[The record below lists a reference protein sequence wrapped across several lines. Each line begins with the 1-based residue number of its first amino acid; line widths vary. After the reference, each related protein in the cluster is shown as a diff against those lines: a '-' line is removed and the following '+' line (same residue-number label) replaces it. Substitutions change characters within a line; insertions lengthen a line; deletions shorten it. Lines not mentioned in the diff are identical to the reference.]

1 MTTKNTW
8 KLKRYGRFISD
19 SDVKGSTSWKVY
31 EKHEK
36 KPELLI
42 TIVEAG
48 YLLVLQGKEC
58 LDTIPLLCVADA
70 LKVHQKLDN
79 LMFRFTLKGEGRM
92 VRMQFDGRSRAEALQ
107 ECSSAVEKLREYTT
121 VSQDDALQAANQS
134 PADASAPATQ
144 TRQKQEVRADPQA
157 VQGKITMEQLTQ
169 HFLGET
175 VVRLPEVYRHSY
187 FTQGDL
193 ELILRICLLDPSF
206 PAFVEKVETELRKLL
221 EE

>member
-1 MTTKNTW
+1 MAAASC
-8 KLKRYGRFISD
+8 RAR
-19 SDVKGSTSWKVY
+19 
-31 EKHEK
+31 
-36 KPELLI
+36 
-42 TIVEAG
+42 
-48 YLLVLQGKEC
+48 Q
-58 LDTIPLLCVADA
+58 DTIPLLCVADA

>member
-8 KLKRYGRFISD
+8 KLKRYGRFIPD

-134 PADASAPATQ
+134 PADAPAPA
-144 TRQKQEVRADPQA
+144 
-157 VQGKITMEQLTQ
+157 TQ